1 MNLDLIFLG
10 GYWYFVWPAFIFS
23 FAICYFLY
31 IKTSKKFKI
40 YEKMLLSETKPVNVA
55 KIKSSKRKEIL
66 SENPIF

>member
-23 FAICYFLY
+23 FVICYFLY
-31 IKTSKKFKI
+31 FQTNKKFKI
-40 YEKMLLSETKPVNVA
+40 YEKMLLNESRQANVV

-66 SENPIF
+66 SENPVF